1 MLSAR
6 KTVIIWTV
14 TVLEIRKDTGDVIKK
29 NFGRI
34 VSSEN
39 CVTLIVE

>member
-6 KTVIIWTV
+6 NIIITQTG

-29 NFGRI
+29 NFCRI
-34 VSSEN
+34 MSSEN
-39 CVTLIVE
+39 CVTLIAE